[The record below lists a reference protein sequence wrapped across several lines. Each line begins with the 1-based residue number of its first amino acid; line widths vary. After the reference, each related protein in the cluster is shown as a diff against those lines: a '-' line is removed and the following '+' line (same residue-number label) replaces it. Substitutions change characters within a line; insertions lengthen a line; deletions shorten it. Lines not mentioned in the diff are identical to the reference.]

1 MTTLMSTRRSSWAVV
16 LVLSLPVTGCASGP
30 TWKEEV
36 VLYDGSKA
44 VVERQV
50 ILGNLLD
57 QEFSDVRHGPPVKG
71 NILRSPLADGTWSA
85 KWEALGLYPQAIGRV
100 GGAWYLSATPMLCG
114 DYDKWG
120 RPVPPYVFFR
130 YSGTTWQRIEMDEF
144 PREIAARNL
153 TYPGSYDHQSAAG
166 TGFIS
171 AGKGRLLNPLL
182 PDYVNNIYRSGTKGV
197 EVCWEDFKLQ
207 ERARRK

>member
-1 MTTLMSTRRSSWAVV
+1 MRQWLWGVV
-16 LVLSLPVTGCASGP
+16 FAQSLPVTGCASGP

-36 VLYDGSKA
+36 VMFDGSKA

-50 ILGNLLD
+50 ILGNVLD
-57 QEFSDVRHGPPVKG
+57 QEFSDIRHGPPVKG
-71 NILRSPLADGTWSA
+71 NTLRSPLADGTWTA
-85 KWEALGLYPQAIGRV
+85 EWEALGLNPQAIGRV

-120 RPVPPYVFFR
+120 RPVPPYVFFK
-130 YSGTTWQRIEMDEF
+130 YAGTAWQRIEVDEF

-153 TYPGSYDHQSAAG
+153 TYPGSYDHRTAVA

-171 AGKGRLLNPLL
+171 AEKAKLLDPVL
-182 PDYVNNIYRSGTKGV
+182 PDYLNNIYRSGTKGV
-197 EVCWEDFKLQ
+197 EVCWEDFRLQ